1 MRHPE
6 YYLGRADEAR
16 RMAQATVD
24 PKARDDLIK
33 CAMEYEDLAK
43 QATVKKS
50 EELANRV
57 KLGWRLAPQGQSK
70 GHVDP
75 LSFPPWLDK

>member
-16 RMAQATVD
+16 IMAQATVD
-24 PKARDDLIK
+24 PKARDVLIK
-33 CAMEYEDLAK
+33 RAEEYEDLAK

-50 EELANRV
+50 AELADRV
-57 KLGWRLAPQGQSK
+57 KLRRLVHISE
-70 GHVDP
+70 
-75 LSFPPWLDK
+75 

>member
-16 RMAQATVD
+16 LIARAAVD

-43 QATVKKS
+43 QATVQKS
-50 EELANRV
+50 AELANRV
-57 KLGWRLAPQGQSK
+57 KHGRLVHISK
-70 GHVDP
+70 
-75 LSFPPWLDK
+75 

>member
-57 KLGWRLAPQGQSK
+57 KLGGALLLK
-70 GHVDP
+70 GSPRVT
-75 LSFPPWLDK
+75 SIR